1 MKLIYNFWYFL
12 FCSNCMD
19 IIRYVKNEEHYAL
32 LMDQV
37 NKVKHTLWIGTAD
50 LKDLYVKSL
59 SSTAT
64 PFLQL
69 LEEKV
74 KEKVAIRLIHAKEP
88 GTNFRADFDKYPLLW
103 TGVERVLCPRV
114 HFKILVFDMQSVYI
128 GSANM
133 TGAAFGMKSTK
144 TRNFEA
150 GIFTEFPELVE
161 SAVEQFDEVWMGK
174 HCKECGRKLFCGD
187 RVV

>member
-1 MKLIYNFWYFL
+1 MYCGLIKYIN
-12 FCSNCMD
+12 
-19 IIRYVKNEEHYAL
+19 NEEHYAL
-32 LMDQV
+32 LMEQI

-50 LKDLYVKSL
+50 LKDLYVRP
-59 SSTAT
+59 SSTVV
-64 PFLQL
+64 PLLQL
-69 LEEKV
+69 LETKV
-74 KEKVAIRLIHAKEP
+74 KQKVAIRLIHAKEP
-88 GTNFRADFDKYPLLW
+88 STNFRADFDKYPLLW

-150 GIFTEFPELVE
+150 GIFTEVPELVE
-161 SAVEQFDEVWMGK
+161 GAVEQFDEVWMGK

>member
-1 MKLIYNFWYFL
+1 MIEYAAAFGALNIFKFL
-12 FCSNCMD
+12 YSQLQVFPPEILKAA
-19 IIRYVKNEEHYAL
+19 IIGGNPE
-32 LMDQV
+32 
-37 NKVKHTLWIGTAD
+37 II
-50 LKDLYVKSL
+50 
-59 SSTAT
+59 
-64 PFLQL
+64 QL

-150 GIFTEFPELVE
+150 GIFTEVPELVE

>member
-1 MKLIYNFWYFL
+1 MYCGLIKYIN
-12 FCSNCMD
+12 
-19 IIRYVKNEEHYAL
+19 NEKHYAL
-32 LMDQV
+32 LMEQI

-50 LKDLYVKSL
+50 LKDLYVRP
-59 SSTAT
+59 SSTVV
-64 PFLQL
+64 PLLQL
-69 LEEKV
+69 LEMKV
-74 KEKVAIRLIHAKEP
+74 KQKVAIRLIHAKEP

-150 GIFTEFPELVE
+150 GILRRFPNWWRVQWSSLMKFGWGNIARDVGGSCFVE
-161 SAVEQFDEVWMGK
+161 IRWFDDIKGNN
-174 HCKECGRKLFCGD
+174 
-187 RVV
+187 

>member
-1 MKLIYNFWYFL
+1 
-12 FCSNCMD
+12 
-19 IIRYVKNEEHYAL
+19 
-32 LMDQV
+32 
-37 NKVKHTLWIGTAD
+37 
-50 LKDLYVKSL
+50 
-59 SSTAT
+59 
-64 PFLQL
+64 
-69 LEEKV
+69 
-74 KEKVAIRLIHAKEP
+74 IHAKEP

-150 GIFTEFPELVE
+150 GIFTEVPELVE

-174 HCKECGRKLFCGD
+174 HCKGCGRKLFCGD
-187 RVV
+187 KVV

>member
-1 MKLIYNFWYFL
+1 M
-12 FCSNCMD
+12 
-19 IIRYVKNEEHYAL
+19 
-32 LMDQV
+32 
-37 NKVKHTLWIGTAD
+37 
-50 LKDLYVKSL
+50 
-59 SSTAT
+59 
-64 PFLQL
+64 
-69 LEEKV
+69 

-150 GIFTEFPELVE
+150 GIFTEVPELVE